1 MTRFEECLKV
11 ILRAEGGYVN
21 DPVDR
26 GGATNKG
33 FTQRVYDQWR
43 KNCGIPSRSVEF
55 ITDDEVSSIYKTEYW
70 FAAKCQLLPEPLD
83 LYTFDAAV
91 NHGVS
96 RAVKQLQHVLG
107 VAEDGQFGP
116 KSIDALHEEMKAGQV
131 QELADHLI
139 ANRLDFYHSIVDRN
153 PSQVKFIAGWE
164 NRIDHLRLAA

>member
-1 MTRFEECLKV
+1 MTRFDECLKV

-21 DPVDR
+21 DRLDS

-33 FTQRVYDQWR
+33 ITQRVYDQWR
-43 KNCGIPSRSVEF
+43 KACGIPSRSVEH
-55 ITDDEVSSIYKTEYW
+55 ITDDEVSAIYKSEYW

-107 VAEDGQFGP
+107 VDADGQFGP
-116 KSIDALHEEMKAGQV
+116 KSIDALHEEMKAGQI

-164 NRIDHLRLAA
+164 NRLDHLRMAA